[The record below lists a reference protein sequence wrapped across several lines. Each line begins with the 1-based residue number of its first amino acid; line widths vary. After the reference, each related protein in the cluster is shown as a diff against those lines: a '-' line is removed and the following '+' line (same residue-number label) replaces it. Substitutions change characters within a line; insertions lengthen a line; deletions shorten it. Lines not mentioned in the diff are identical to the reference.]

1 MHIVFDQDGTT
12 PLYETVSQPGWQ
24 RTTVAISNWTTD
36 VDSALFAPP
45 VCFDGLR

>member
-24 RTTVAISNWTTD
+24 RTIVTISNWTTD
-36 VDSALFAPP
+36 VDSALFTPP